1 MLRLFLDN
9 RIGVLL
15 LLPVF
20 LLLYILTNML
30 FTPTTFGVSQ
40 SSSFFNLIDWG
51 STGNT
56 VAQFLLLLLNAVTL
70 NWVFNSQEFLE
81 KNTYIISL
89 NYILFNSFFI
99 DFGKPSW
106 ILMSQFF
113 LILTL
118 ALFFGIRPQNDSRKP
133 AFNAGFLI
141 GISLLFNSLFLLLI
155 PIAVL
160 MLLVV
165 RLLNLRELFL
175 LLLGIIAPIG
185 LLYATQYILQN
196 EFHFPLT
203 ITWSLQSFNWIQ
215 ISILAILHLLL
226 IFSII
231 GLRARLLKASLR
243 LKKQVQVLNIFM
255 FSTWILGLCT
265 FIFLGQNSILSL
277 MVLPLS
283 FYFSYALLSSK
294 LGISSHLFFYI
305 ILLSSL
311 LKFMVLSF

>member
-20 LLLYILTNML
+20 LLLYILTNTL

-40 SSSFFNLIDWG
+40 AASFFNLIDWG

-56 VAQFLLLLLNAVTL
+56 VAQFFLLLLNAVTL

-106 ILMSQFF
+106 ILLSQFF
-113 LILTL
+113 IILTL

-160 MLLVV
+160 MLIVV

-203 ITWSLQSFNWIQ
+203 ITWSLQTFNWIQ

-265 FIFLGQNSILSL
+265 FIFLGQNAILSL

-311 LKFMVLSF
+311 LKFMVLSI